1 MDPIIQAQNIVKTFP
16 GVMALAGISF
26 DLYPGEIHCIVGENG
41 AGKSTF
47 IKILSGFLR
56 PDQGE
61 IQIRDKKYRFLTP
74 HTAQSLGIQVVYQ
87 ENILVP
93 QMSVAENVFVG
104 RELSSPWGM
113 VNHRKTIEEAQKI
126 IDSLEIDLSAQE
138 AVENLSVAEQQ
149 FVKIVRALAF
159 EPQML
164 IMDEPTAVFNV
175 KDAQIVLNLARS
187 ISKRGIGIIYISHR
201 LEEIIDL
208 ADRITV
214 FKDGKKVA
222 CHDNRE
228 EKVDI
233 PTITKEMVGR
243 DINLFYRKEKKAV
256 EKPILEVR
264 GLRLSEASPSI
275 SFSLHEGEILGV
287 AGLVGSGRTEIMKA
301 LFGAGKKFSGE
312 VFYRGEKINI
322 TSPQEAIKIG
332 MGFITEDR
340 QKTGLAMGLSIIKN
354 ITLPSLD
361 DLFPGYLIPL
371 PQEARIV
378 ENYVQQLD
386 IKTPSLE
393 QEVRFL
399 SGGNQQK
406 VVLARWLLKEAEIII
421 FDEPTVGIDVNAKN
435 EIHELIANL
444 AQEGKSIIMI
454 SSEMPELIALSDRV
468 IVITRGAI
476 SAELKEGEIT
486 EENIIFHAF
495 GVNTNE

>member
-1 MDPIIQAQNIVKTFP
+1 
-16 GVMALAGISF
+16 
-26 DLYPGEIHCIVGENG
+26 
-41 AGKSTF
+41 
-47 IKILSGFLR
+47 
-56 PDQGE
+56 
-61 IQIRDKKYRFLTP
+61 
-74 HTAQSLGIQVVYQ
+74 
-87 ENILVP
+87 
-93 QMSVAENVFVG
+93 
-104 RELSSPWGM
+104 
-113 VNHRKTIEEAQKI
+113 
-126 IDSLEIDLSAQE
+126 
-138 AVENLSVAEQQ
+138 
-149 FVKIVRALAF
+149 
-159 EPQML
+159 
-164 IMDEPTAVFNV
+164 
-175 KDAQIVLNLARS
+175 
-187 ISKRGIGIIYISHR
+187 
-201 LEEIIDL
+201 
-208 ADRITV
+208 
-214 FKDGKKVA
+214 
-222 CHDNRE
+222 
-228 EKVDI
+228 
-233 PTITKEMVGR
+233 
-243 DINLFYRKEKKAV
+243 
-256 EKPILEVR
+256 
-264 GLRLSEASPSI
+264 
-275 SFSLHEGEILGV
+275 
-287 AGLVGSGRTEIMKA
+287 
-301 LFGAGKKFSGE
+301 
-312 VFYRGEKINI
+312 
-322 TSPQEAIKIG
+322 